1 MFITDVT
8 IKLCLNNYLCLNN
21 QEASNNPS
29 MQNFVVKYFFH
40 VDESYLQQMIQIDIQ
55 SVPGEEEEA
64 SKEFMM
70 VKYYHKNNSWYCLIP
85 VLLFTI

>member
-1 MFITDVT
+1 
-8 IKLCLNNYLCLNN
+8 
-21 QEASNNPS
+21 

-70 VKYYHKNNSWYCLIP
+70 VKYYHKNNS
-85 VLLFTI
+85 